1 MKFIKYLFLGL
12 FSVVL
17 MNCGGNDKKKEK
29 EGFTYEK
36 KTDDTKEVE
45 ANPNDVVITGDD
57 MMRFNKSE
65 IKVKA
70 GKKVKLTLRH
80 IGKLDKQVM
89 GHNWVLLK
97 PGVDLMGFSAKA
109 VTFKDNDYIPDGTE
123 DVIAHTKLIGG
134 GETAV
139 VEFDAPA
146 PGTYEF
152 LCSFPGHAAMMRG
165 TFVVEE

>member
-1 MKFIKYLFLGL
+1 MKIMKYLFLGL

-36 KTDDTKEVE
+36 KADDNKEIK
-45 ANPNDVVITGDD
+45 ADPNDIVITGDD
-57 MMRFNKSE
+57 MMRFNKKE

-97 PGVDLMGFSAKA
+97 PGVDLMAFSAEA
-109 VTFKDNDYIPDGTE
+109 GSFKDNDYIPTGTE

-134 GETAV
+134 GETAI